1 MIQVSPALRAALN
14 STANEPLDLYELYLD
29 SGTLYFAD
37 QAIFWGGHQYVAAV
51 ESRSQIRRYDG
62 DQFDS
67 VTVTFSNVNL
77 QMAGVLL
84 TNDIEGRRLIIRK
97 IDRSVPGDSVVLFVG
112 EMERPSSIG
121 EKDCTIEAKQI
132 VGSVEHEAPARL
144 FSPYC
149 PFEPGEWECGQ
160 PAGVPCDKSW
170 SRCAEL
176 GNTARYGGFRFVPH
190 SGTYQYE
197 EITKKR
203 FLLLFSRKKKKTI
216 TASFSS
222 VDDTPYDV
230 PIPLIYGRVQIAG
243 IVIQHADE
251 GGVTKA
257 LAAFA
262 SGKMEHIFYLRAN
275 QAAITDYTLHL
286 GYLGEANGVDP
297 RFPNSYPYSLVAY
310 AGVTIPSDVAVV
322 DPAPEITAVV
332 KGSGVAHFG
341 PNGQF
346 LGWWW
351 SDNPIWCVRDFM
363 TRPLAQGGMGLP
375 DDWFDDALH
384 YQEAAYC
391 DELINDPTNS
401 QKIYRPPQVPEG
413 VDYRRYRSTGVEG
426 GDIEADGPYADYEP
440 GVDDDTS
447 RVPIPV
453 QVKRFTLNVAIAK
466 QEKAVDIL
474 FNKLLPAFRGYLTF
488 SKDGKIQ
495 IRCERPVPNSTLASA
510 AGAGSFGVVC
520 NSAIQCAPGDT
531 VLLSPFT
538 AQAEALV
545 VSSVNGANL
554 GFVTPTQFAHS
565 AGAQIWKIAMAFDDS
580 NVIGSFEYPLS
591 DRQPSTNRITIKYV
605 DAPAGFEA
613 RELRVNSY
621 EHQVKIRRI
630 ENEDVDGSAIDSY
643 FQAWRIGQ
651 WRLAKARDLGR
662 FCSFRADIKATL
674 LEIGDVIAVSATEC
688 GLQCVPFRVIELAFE
703 ENDEVTVL
711 GQLYSLGI
719 YDDTAPQTT
728 VTVPVIFNL
737 PKLPGQEIP
746 GRIRPIGDQ
755 PFLLSQTED
764 GINAIFDLEYDPP
777 SPIGAFSGVTAH
789 WVPDGA
795 PKPAAAVDFDYLGNP
810 AAGDEA
816 RHGKCQFVV
825 PQGETEVSGRIY
837 VTERSKSYKA
847 PLVPYGRTDP
857 SPSREVTISQATGV
871 TAPPRVVSVTLAEKP
886 ASRRLVQNEDGAWVT
901 LTTLQATVE
910 LEADPRPNQWAAI
923 ELSRDNKGHWDGWTH
938 DKPITSETQTF
949 DLDLYVPAVGNT
961 FWARAWSRIPGY
973 PGSAAEAVESESG
986 TYIPPHGLPSPY
998 AVTNATVVVKERQ
1011 TVDGLWLWGGE
1022 VSFRTPMP
1030 EEEPYFFHAT
1040 VWIEW
1045 VDEDGNADPNYL
1057 GEWRQV
1063 SEPGKYVTLAAD
1075 VDWPYPAPGTRYRIP
1090 RYSITVHNRVGDK
1103 VKQFCWPGDADYFD
1117 VQLEPKGSQVGDA
1130 PNVHPDTTAQVWYK
1144 TVGGQRVFG
1153 FEGVVVPPDP
1163 PINFSGCE
1171 IYLHWIERYDGDVP
1185 VYDDRY
1191 ISIERVG
1198 AEGGPWHANEPG
1210 FPLQPSWSQDVDVVF
1225 VPRNRFGVEN
1235 ADKSA
1240 AFSIRL
1246 TVTSEAEDTPLVTG
1260 TAHVWTRDDP
1270 GGRVFGFGG
1279 TVSDGAAIYLHWIEG
1294 WNGEIPIYDP
1304 RYLLVWEAEP
1314 GGGTWTTDPAG
1325 WRLQK
1330 NWSQQCDVVF
1340 KPRSAEGVIDED
1352 PTHWFIVRV
1361 TGELGGIGVM
1371 TLAAFDA
1378 ETNDGTEQGPS
1389 EYVLV
1394 YVIDSPVISHAVW
1407 DVVGG
1412 GWHIFAGRRY
1422 LGPRNTDELDVQNW
1436 VWLSYQG
1443 TASFANVAG
1452 ALRLTCPPQ
1461 SGNNWRAIGK
1471 PIPGGATTIRA
1482 TIAAGITD
1490 LYLERTGLLLYEQS
1504 SGKAVGFGP
1513 YNDSGLYLTAYRLNS
1528 FTVAPSKIQQVPW
1541 SITNLEVVLEVEIS
1555 EGFLI
1560 YRYMHPDS
1568 GEPIIL
1574 AQQAITVPFTTA
1586 PTHWGILGCSNNG
1599 VEGIYVDLVSAVWS

>member
-14 STANEPLDLYELYLD
+14 STSNEPLDLYELYLD

-474 FNKLLPAFRGYLTF
+474 FNKLLPTFRGYLTF

-520 NSAIQCAPGDT
+520 SSAIQCAPGDT

-580 NVIGSFEYPLS
+580 NVIGSLEYPLS

-605 DAPAGFEA
+605 DAPAGFEP
-613 RELRVNSY
+613 RELRINDY
-621 EHQVKIRRI
+621 EHQAKIHRV
-630 ENEDVDGSAIDSY
+630 ENEDLDGSGIDSY

-651 WRLAKARDLGR
+651 WRRAKARDLGR
-662 FCSFRADIKATL
+662 FCSFRADIKGTL
-674 LEIGDVIAVSATEC
+674 LEIGDVIAVSGTEC
-688 GLQCVPFRVIELAFE
+688 GLQAVPFRVIELGYE
-703 ENDEVTVL
+703 DNDEVNIV

-737 PKLPGQEIP
+737 PTLPGQEIP
-746 GRIRPIGDQ
+746 GDLRPIGEW
-755 PFLLSQTED
+755 PFLVEQSSD
-764 GINAIFDLEYDPP
+764 GLNSIFDIEYDPP
-777 SPIGAFSGVTAH
+777 SPVGVFNGVAAH
-789 WVPDGA
+789 WVPDGSL
-795 PKPAAAVDFDYLGNP
+795 KPAASMDFDYLGDRL
-810 AAGDEA
+810 AEDET
-816 RHGKCQFVV
+816 RRGKCRFVV
-825 PQGETEVSGRIY
+825 PEPPDADTPGRLY
-837 VTERSKSYKA
+837 LTKRSKSYKET
-847 PLVPYGRTDP
+847 LVLFGSPGA
-857 SPSREVTISQATGV
+857 SPSVEVTLPKAGTG
-871 TAPPRVVSVTLAEKP
+871 S
-886 ASRRLVQNEDGAWVT
+886 
-901 LTTLQATVE
+901 
-910 LEADPRPNQWAAI
+910 
-923 ELSRDNKGHWDGWTH
+923 
-938 DKPITSETQTF
+938 
-949 DLDLYVPAVGNT
+949 
-961 FWARAWSRIPGY
+961 
-973 PGSAAEAVESESG
+973 
-986 TYIPPHGLPSPY
+986 
-998 AVTNATVVVKERQ
+998 
-1011 TVDGLWLWGGE
+1011 
-1022 VSFRTPMP
+1022 
-1030 EEEPYFFHAT
+1030 
-1040 VWIEW
+1040 
-1045 VDEDGNADPNYL
+1045 
-1057 GEWRQV
+1057 
-1063 SEPGKYVTLAAD
+1063 
-1075 VDWPYPAPGTRYRIP
+1075 
-1090 RYSITVHNRVGDK
+1090 
-1103 VKQFCWPGDADYFD
+1103 
-1117 VQLEPKGSQVGDA
+1117 A
-1130 PNVHPDTTAQVWYK
+1130 PNVKDTSTAQVWYK
-1144 TVGGQRVFG
+1144 SIERQSRVFG
-1153 FEGVVVPPDP
+1153 FEGVVVPPDVAS
-1163 PINFSGCE
+1163 NFGGCE
-1171 IYLHWIERYDGDVP
+1171 IYLHWIEGWNGEEP
-1185 VYDDRY
+1185 VYAANGY
-1191 ISIERVG
+1191 ISIEGTGPSGGAWHANEPGFPLRQNYSQQVDVVFVPKNRFGVENADKTKAFVVRVTVSSEGQGALPVTGMARVWRRYNPGSGWVFGFEGTVVPPEDVSNFGGAEMRLHWIERYEGGDPVYDNRYLAIADVG

-1210 FPLQPSWSQDVDVVF
+1210 FALKKNYSQDVDVVF
-1225 VPRNRFGVEN
+1225 VPMDAARVCNEN
-1235 ADKSA
+1235 PES
-1240 AFSIRL
+1240 
-1246 TVTSEAEDTPLVTG
+1246 
-1260 TAHVWTRDDP
+1260 W
-1270 GGRVFGFGG
+1270 
-1279 TVSDGAAIYLHWIEG
+1279 
-1294 WNGEIPIYDP
+1294 
-1304 RYLLVWEAEP
+1304 
-1314 GGGTWTTDPAG
+1314 
-1325 WRLQK
+1325 
-1330 NWSQQCDVVF
+1330 C
-1340 KPRSAEGVIDED
+1340 
-1352 PTHWFIVRV
+1352 IVRV
-1361 TGELGGIGVM
+1361 TVTDQDFPPGWRVISADDYQVPTDVM
-1371 TLAAFDA
+1371 
-1378 ETNDGTEQGPS
+1378 
-1389 EYVLV
+1389 VLV
-1394 YVIDSPVISHAVW
+1394 DTSAGPVTFELLPSSEVADQVLTVKKISDDYNPMH
-1407 DVVGG
+1407 
-1412 GWHIFAGRRY
+1412 
-1422 LGPRNTDELDVQNW
+1422 
-1436 VWLSYQG
+1436 
-1443 TASFANVAG
+1443 
-1452 ALRLTCPPQ
+1452 
-1461 SGNNWRAIGK
+1461 
-1471 PIPGGATTIRA
+1471 IRA
-1482 TIAAGITD
+1482 NIPLSQNID
-1490 LYLERTGLLLYEQS
+1490 GLTVLTFS
-1504 SGKAVGFGP
+1504 DPFACWVGRA
-1513 YNDSGLYLTAYRLNS
+1513 NA
-1528 FTVAPSKIQQVPW
+1528 
-1541 SITNLEVVLEVEIS
+1541 IS
-1555 EGFLI
+1555 
-1560 YRYMHPDS
+1560 
-1568 GEPIIL
+1568 
-1574 AQQAITVPFTTA
+1574 
-1586 PTHWGILGCSNNG
+1586 
-1599 VEGIYVDLVSAVWS
+1599 